1 MVSRF
6 PYIFENTWLYV
17 PSIGGIILGIIIL
30 TLLAIF
36 YRYMLLYV
44 QWFKMLTKER
54 KTIEGKKRILWD
66 LILMKDIQ
74 TELEAEIEQSMLKST
89 FQQ

>member
-1 MVSRF
+1 MDSRF
-6 PYIFENTWLYV
+6 PYIFDNLWLYF
-17 PSIGGIILGIIIL
+17 PSTMAIILWIIFLSFFAIL
-30 TLLAIF
+30 C
-36 YRYMLLYV
+36 RYMLLYV